1 VKRIRIKV
9 LAMGKQADRQ
19 LRGLLKQ
26 GGEFTPDLAQ
36 ALEQAA
42 TEQEWAWLWADCSR
56 ARNRSALFRAVVKA
70 VDYPQFFGGSFEG
83 LYDCLCESI
92 LDQKSG
98 LVLVFKD
105 LHSADPDLE
114 RDMPQLMQTL
124 EDVVQSVAKSDRVF
138 AYCLEHGGKHDDD
151 APGTVRNWSEE

>member
-1 VKRIRIKV
+1 
-9 LAMGKQADRQ
+9 MSKQADRQ
-19 LRGLLKQ
+19 LRSVLKK
-26 GGEFTPDLAQ
+26 GGEFPADK
-36 ALEQAA
+36 ALEMQQAVA
-42 TEQEWAWLWADCSR
+42 ELEMAWTEADCSK

-98 LVLVFKD
+98 MALVFKD
-105 LHSADPDLE
+105 FHTADPELE
-114 RDMPQLMQTL
+114 RDLPQLIEVL
-124 EDVVQSVAKSDRVF
+124 ADVAESVAKSGKVF
-138 AYCLEHGGKHDDD
+138 VYCLEHGGRHPDD

>member
-1 VKRIRIKV
+1 
-9 LAMGKQADRQ
+9 MSKQADRQ
-19 LRGLLKQ
+19 LKSVLKK
-26 GGEFTPDLAQ
+26 GGEFPSEQLQ
-36 ALEQAA
+36 EMQQAA
-42 TEQEWAWLWADCSR
+42 TELEMAWAEADCSK

-70 VDYPQFFGGSFEG
+70 VDYPQFFGSSFEG

-98 LVLVFKD
+98 MALVFKD

-114 RDMPQLMQTL
+114 RDMPQLTQAL
-124 EDVVQSVAKSDRVF
+124 EDVVESVAKSGRVF
-138 AYCLEHGGKHDDD
+138 VYCLEHGGRHPDD